1 MTTSEELDNSINL
14 EEKSPPST
22 SLFNRLSL
30 LCATI
35 ALLLIIIGVISYQVD
50 SDVGLNVI
58 ASIYLPSTIIWLFAM
73 YLAIAE
79 RLRASYLAA
88 RVSIFLCIIIVML
101 LTAVA
106 VLEVIKYGSFYIAP
120 FNPPPVKL

>member
-88 RVSIFLCIIIVML
+88 
-101 LTAVA
+101 VA
-106 VLEVIKYGSFYIAP
+106 VFEVIKYGSFYIAP